1 LIIKSEKGAS
11 ALPQNEETM
20 TSHLKRLAT
29 ALIVIPLV
37 LSIIFFAP
45 PWVFS
50 LLAMSVAL
58 LCLKE
63 YYSCMVPKASRQII
77 LLNYFLTVTLFYAV
91 LYKGFSY
98 VAIIPFFS
106 IFIFLFFLFDYKKN
120 TGTIGDIGQILLGPM
135 YINLP
140 LLLLVIIFMFNNG
153 KFWVL
158 FLLTVTFAGDTASF
172 YFGKFFGRHKL
183 SDISPG
189 KTIEGAIA
197 GLIAAIV
204 FGGFF
209 SKLFFPSLSI
219 LSTMLLA
226 FAMAISSQLGD
237 LAESMLK
244 RMSKVKDSGTIL
256 PGHGGML
263 DRVDSLLF
271 AIPVL
276 YLYLSI

>member
-1 LIIKSEKGAS
+1 
-11 ALPQNEETM
+11 M
-20 TSHLKRLAT
+20 TPHLKRLAT
-29 ALIVIPLV
+29 ALILIPLV
-37 LSIIFFAP
+37 LIIIVFAP
-45 PWVFS
+45 PWIFS
-50 LLAMSVAL
+50 LLVMSVAL
-58 LCLKE
+58 ICLNE
-63 YYSCMVPKASRQII
+63 YYSFIMPRASKQII
-77 LLNYFLTVTLFYAV
+77 ALIYFLTATLFYAV
-91 LYKGFSY
+91 LHKGFSY
-98 VAIIPFFS
+98 VAIIPFFF
-106 IFIFLFFLFDYKKN
+106 IFIFVSFLFDSKRN

-140 LLLLVIIFMFNNG
+140 LLLLVIIFMFKDG
-153 KFWVL
+153 KFWIL
-158 FLLTVTFAGDTASF
+158 FLLTVAFAGDTASF
-172 YFGKFFGRHKL
+172 YFGKLFGRHKL

-204 FGGFF
+204 FGCFF

-219 LSTMLLA
+219 LSIMLLA
-226 FAMAISSQLGD
+226 FAMAISCQLGD

-244 RMSKVKDSGTIL
+244 RISKVKDSGTIL

-271 AIPVL
+271 AIPFL